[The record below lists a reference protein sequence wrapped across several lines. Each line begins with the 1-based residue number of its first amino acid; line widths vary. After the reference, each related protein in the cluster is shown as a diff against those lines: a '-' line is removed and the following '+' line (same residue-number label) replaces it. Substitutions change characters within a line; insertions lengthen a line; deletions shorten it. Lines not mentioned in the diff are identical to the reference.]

1 MSGGAANYST
11 SVTGIDSLGDS
22 VVGYCTNPSTGNS
35 SGFLYRNGA
44 FTTIAYPGAINTIV
58 LGINSA
64 GTMVGYYGT
73 SGGGGT
79 TPSSSR
85 RVPTPI
91 LILPEGPAAGL
102 MASTTMGTS

>member
-1 MSGGAANYST
+1 
-11 SVTGIDSLGDS
+11 
-22 VVGYCTNPSTGNS
+22 
-35 SGFLYRNGA
+35 
-44 FTTIAYPGAINTIV
+44 
-58 LGINSA
+58 
-64 GTMVGYYGT
+64 MVGYYGT